1 MRYYRCLGCTTPSR
15 SDPSVNRPTRLAN
28 YEGGL
33 GVTRCPKCGGWAEF
47 RGETRSGF
55 PTDFRKPESDA
66 GWIDPVYEPGVG
78 RVGGT
83 RKGTRLTERPNGGW
97 VEGSTRRNFRR
108 MDWDTGKWVP
118 MWTDPGWEGWWCET
132 NDRMFPE
139 LY

>member
-1 MRYYRCLGCTTPSR
+1 MFGLYDPEPIRPECEPADPVGELRRWVGC
-15 SDPSVNRPTRLAN
+15 DPMSEVRRMGRIP
-28 YEGGL
+28 
-33 GVTRCPKCGGWAEF
+33 
-47 RGETRSGF
+47 GETRSGF
-55 PTDFRKPESDA
+55 PTDYRKPESDA

-118 MWTDPGWEGWWCET
+118 MWTDPGWEGWWAET